1 VGLTVEDAE
10 RSRAWADFQSTTSF
24 TYEVIRDE
32 STLALETLSAVRAF
46 WTAHPQS
53 SAADFERFVEA
64 LGNLQ
69 GSGSIRAI
77 ALLPRVTRTGRA
89 AFLSHISAEAETRAA
104 LGYPPFRIWPESQAE
119 ESFPAVYVEP
129 RRERGSVLGYDLATN
144 AERKVAMLRSA
155 GEGRTISSAPIHLT
169 QDDKGYR
176 SSVLLLAPL
185 YELPSSARDGARAWW
200 HAWPATLDADKVN
213 VSPLRASHVGFV
225 GMGYSPSM
233 GLADKVD
240 RVVSNG
246 LSVAVWDG
254 GSVTDV
260 LAGPFPQRPPPKGDL
275 SLFHASGPAFA
286 DGTGAVCLDL
296 VRRLNFAGRVW
307 WVGFCGLE
315 AFRPWTSK
323 ALPLGMA
330 GAVLFGALC
339 LAALSQHLMAQRA
352 SLEEGVAQRTNELV
366 RANTALRASQSRAE
380 AASAAKTQF
389 LSAMSHELRT
399 PLNAIIG
406 FAQMLQEGIGLGDS
420 PESRVQ
426 TMRTYAGYIL
436 AAGESLLA
444 QIGRVLDMSRIE
456 AGRLSLKPQPVDIA
470 SIARDRVAMMR
481 PVATAQSVRLT
492 CTSPP
497 DMPLAYADLQAVRQI
512 LENLLSNAIKFSR
525 PEGTVAVSVSLVPI
539 DAANTQVAAMAAC
552 DSMAR
557 LSVSDDGVG
566 IPPDQI
572 DKVTDPFHQVADQMT
587 RGHPGL
593 GLGLAIVRDLVEGQ
607 QGHLFIDSRL
617 GKGTAVT
624 VLLPLAVTVPET
636 VSQSGGNDGAV
647 SGEGG
652 TANASNDP
660 TARHTDFAR
669 QS

>member
-1 VGLTVEDAE
+1 
-10 RSRAWADFQSTTSF
+10 
-24 TYEVIRDE
+24 
-32 STLALETLSAVRAF
+32 
-46 WTAHPQS
+46 
-53 SAADFERFVEA
+53 
-64 LGNLQ
+64 
-69 GSGSIRAI
+69 
-77 ALLPRVTRTGRA
+77 
-89 AFLSHISAEAETRAA
+89 

-129 RRERGSVLGYDLATN
+129 RGARKGVLGYDLATN
-144 AERKVAMLRSA
+144 AERRATMLRSA
-155 GEGRTISSAPIHLT
+155 GEGRIISSAPVYLT
-169 QDDKGYR
+169 QDDKGSR
-176 SSVLLLAPL
+176 FSVLLLAPL
-185 YELPSSARDGARAWW
+185 SEPVSSAQNGVRAWW
-200 HAWPATLDADKVN
+200 HAWPTTLDADKVN
-213 VSPLRASHVGFV
+213 VSPLRTSHVGYV

-233 GLADKVD
+233 GLADTVD

-260 LAGPFPQRPPPKGDL
+260 LADPFPQRPPPKGDP

-286 DGTGAVCLDL
+286 DGTGTVCLDL

-315 AFRPWTSK
+315 TFRPWTSR

-339 LAALSQHLMAQRA
+339 LAALGQHLMAQRA
-352 SLEEGVAQRTNELV
+352 SLEEGVTQRTNELV

-406 FAQMLQEGIGLGDS
+406 FAQMLHEGIGLGKT
-420 PESRVQ
+420 PEARAQ
-426 TMRTYAGYIL
+426 TTRTYAGYIL

-456 AGRLSLKPQPVDIA
+456 AGRLSLKPQPIDIA

-481 PVATAQSVRLT
+481 PVADAQSVRLT
-492 CTSPP
+492 CKSSP

-525 PEGTVAVSVSLVPI
+525 PEGTVTVSVSPVPM
-539 DAANTQVAAMAAC
+539 DAC
-552 DSMAR
+552 DTMAR
-557 LSVSDDGVG
+557 LSVSDEGVG

-572 DKVTDPFHQVADQMT
+572 GMVTIPFHQVADQMT

-593 GLGLAIVRDLVEGQ
+593 GLGLAIVRELVEGQ
-607 QGHLFIDSRL
+607 QGRLSIDSTL
-617 GKGTAVT
+617 GEGTTVT
-624 VLLPLAVTVPET
+624 VLLPLAGPVPEAS
-636 VSQSGGNDGAV
+636 SQGSGAEPLTD
-647 SGEGG
+647 S
-652 TANASNDP
+652 TAS
-660 TARHTDFAR
+660 HVDFAR
-669 QS
+669 QT